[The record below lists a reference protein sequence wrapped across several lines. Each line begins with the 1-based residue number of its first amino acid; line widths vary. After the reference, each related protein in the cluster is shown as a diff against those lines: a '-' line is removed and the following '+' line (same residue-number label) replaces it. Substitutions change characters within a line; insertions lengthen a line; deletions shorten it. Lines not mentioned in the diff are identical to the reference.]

1 MEGESRRR
9 RLALRGVRMKK
20 IKDFVVKHFEAS
32 LIILIL
38 IGILAIAFLVHYKFS
53 FLNFFFLPVILS
65 GYFLGQ
71 TRAVLTAIFC
81 ILLVILYLL
90 FFHLLSSTGQGFSL
104 DETINLITWGGFLI
118 LTAAIIGAVSEQ
130 REMRVRNLR
139 RSYVG
144 ALEILLKYM
153 EVADDVKPRSL
164 RVALLAGKMAEAAG
178 LEKRD
183 IENIKSAALL
193 YEAGNLQSSLPF
205 FHEVVAFMA
214 SGKDFSQSQLGDRE
228 NVMLKSTASL
238 LKEIEPLLYNYFL
251 HYVQEA
257 HILDKEVDAIP
268 VGSSLIALADI
279 YDRLSN
285 NVPLIQESEEYKSL
299 AGIESLM
306 GRAFP
311 HVAIYALREAMSS
324 S

>member
-1 MEGESRRR
+1 
-9 RLALRGVRMKK
+9 VRMKK

-118 LTAAIIGAVSEQ
+118 LTAAIIGTVSEQ
-130 REMRVRNLR
+130 REMRIRNLR

-164 RVALLAGKMAEAAG
+164 RVAFLAGKMAEAAG

-193 YEAGNLQSSLPF
+193 YEAGDLQSSLPF
-205 FHEVVAFMA
+205 FHEVVDFMA
-214 SGKDFSQSQLGDRE
+214 TGKDFSQDQLGDRE

-257 HILDKEVDAIP
+257 HILDKDVEAIP

-285 NVPLIQESEEYKSL
+285 NFPLIQESEAYKSL
-299 AGIESLM
+299 ASLESLG